1 MKKLMFLAVMAVASM
16 GAYAQHAV
24 GSITLQP
31 KVALNIANLTDNGKS
46 DPRIG
51 LAAGAEVEYTLTDM
65 FSLAGGIMYS
75 MQGANRDDGPVEY
88 TWKFDYLNLPMVANV
103 YVVKN
108 LALKTGIQLGFNMS
122 HKLKSETSAG
132 TNEIDMSGFKS
143 FDFSIPLGISYEYEN
158 IVLDARYNLGLTK
171 VFDHGDQKNSVFQ
184 ITLGYRFDL

>member
-1 MKKLMFLAVMAVASM
+1 MKKLMFLAVMAIASM

-65 FSLAGGIMYS
+65 FSLAGGILYS
-75 MQGANRDDGPVEY
+75 MQGASEDGAVDY
-88 TWKFDYLNLPMVANV
+88 TWKYDYLNLPMVANV
-103 YVVKN
+103 YVAKN
-108 LALKTGIQLGFNMS
+108 LALKAGVQFGFNMS

-132 TNEIDMSGFKS
+132 SNEADMPNFKS

-158 IVLDARYNLGLTK
+158 VVLDARYNLGLTK
-171 VFDHGDQKNSVFQ
+171 VTDHLDSKNSVFQ

>member
-46 DPRIG
+46 DPRWG
-51 LAAGAEVEYTLTDM
+51 LAAGAEVEYTLTNM
-65 FSLAGGIMYS
+65 FSLAGGILYS
-75 MQGANRDDGPVEY
+75 MQGATDELGGADI
-88 TWKFDYLNLPMVANV
+88 TWKYDYLNLPMVANV
-103 YVVKN
+103 YVAKN
-108 LALKTGIQLGFNMS
+108 LALKTGVQFGFNMS
-122 HKLKSETSAG
+122 HKQKSETSAG
-132 TNEIDMSGFKS
+132 SGELDVPNFKS

-158 IVLDARYNLGLTK
+158 VVLDARYNLGLTK
-171 VFDHGDQKNSVFQ
+171 VADHSDSKNSVFQ

>member
-1 MKKLMFLAVMAVASM
+1 MKKLMFLAVMAIASM

-65 FSLAGGIMYS
+65 FSLAGGILYS
-75 MQGANRDDGPVEY
+75 MQGASEDGAVDY
-88 TWKFDYLNLPMVANV
+88 TWKYDYLNLPMVANV
-103 YVVKN
+103 YVAKN
-108 LALKTGIQLGFNMS
+108 LALKAGVQFGFNMS
-122 HKLKSETSAG
+122 HKLKSETSEG
-132 TNEIDMSGFKS
+132 SNEADMPNFKS

-158 IVLDARYNLGLTK
+158 VVLDARYNLGLTK
-171 VFDHGDQKNSVFQ
+171 VTDHLDSKNSVFQ

>member
-1 MKKLMFLAVMAVASM
+1 MKKLMFLAVMAIASM

-65 FSLAGGIMYS
+65 FSLAGGILYS
-75 MQGANRDDGPVEY
+75 MQGASEDGAVDY
-88 TWKFDYLNLPMVANV
+88 TWKYDYLNLPMVANV
-103 YVVKN
+103 YVAKN
-108 LALKTGIQLGFNMS
+108 LALKAGVQFGFNMS
-122 HKLKSETSAG
+122 HKLKSETSEG
-132 TNEIDMSGFKS
+132 SNESDMPNFKS

-158 IVLDARYNLGLTK
+158 VVLDARYNLGLTK
-171 VFDHGDQKNSVFQ
+171 VTDHLDSKNSVFQ

>member
-1 MKKLMFLAVMAVASM
+1 MKKLMFLAVMAIASM

-65 FSLAGGIMYS
+65 FSLAGGILYS
-75 MQGANRDDGPVEY
+75 MQGASEDGAVDY
-88 TWKFDYLNLPMVANV
+88 TWKYDYLNLPMVANV
-103 YVVKN
+103 YVAKN
-108 LALKTGIQLGFNMS
+108 LALKAGVQFGFNMS
-122 HKLKSETSAG
+122 HKLKSEKSEG
-132 TNEIDMSGFKS
+132 SNEADMPNFKS

-158 IVLDARYNLGLTK
+158 VVLDARYNLGLTK
-171 VFDHGDQKNSVFQ
+171 VTDHLDSKNSVFQ